1 MSENKNTEI
10 RTRDTVYTVDDG
22 VRLSGRA
29 VCFNEVSEVLY
40 DPKNHR
46 YFREVIA
53 PGAITQDL
61 VDGSDIKLLVDHDRN
76 RMLARRRNG
85 GGSLSV
91 EVREDGVWFGCDR
104 PDTTLGH
111 DMWELVRRGDYSQ
124 MSFAFTVE
132 PADVTWDRS
141 GEVPTRTV
149 NRISGLYDLSIVQ
162 DPAYTQTSVDARSI
176 DELAEKAD
184 EDKTLPEQP
193 APDTRDNADAEPKD
207 GEKEFRLDALREEI
221 DNL

>member
-91 EVREDGVWFGCDR
+91 EVREDGVWSGCDR

-141 GEVPTRTV
+141 GDVPTRTV

-193 APDTRDNADAEPKD
+193 APDTRDNADEPAD

>member
-10 RTRDTVYTVDDG
+10 RTRDTAYTVDDG

-40 DPKNHR
+40 DPKNGR

-53 PGAITQDL
+53 PGAISQDL

-85 GGSLSV
+85 NGSLSV
-91 EVREDGVWFGCDR
+91 EVRDDGVWFGCDR

-124 MSFAFTVE
+124 MSFAFTVD
-132 PADVTWDRS
+132 PSDVTWDRS
-141 GEVPTRTV
+141 GDVPTRTV

-176 DELAEKAD
+176 DELAEKDDAD
-184 EDKTLPEQP
+184 NDIPEQP
-193 APDTRDNADAEPKD
+193 APDVRDDGKADEK
-207 GEKEFRLDALREEI
+207 KEFRRDVLRDEI
-221 DNL
+221 ESL

>member
-91 EVREDGVWFGCDR
+91 EVREDGVWFRCDR

-141 GEVPTRTV
+141 GDVPTRTV

-193 APDTRDNADAEPKD
+193 APDTRDNDAEPAD

-221 DNL
+221 DKL

>member
-141 GEVPTRTV
+141 GDVPTR
-149 NRISGLYDLSIVQ
+149 
-162 DPAYTQTSVDARSI
+162 PASNSANYVCSWANASVCATRTS
-176 DELAEKAD
+176 LHCF
-184 EDKTLPEQP
+184 
-193 APDTRDNADAEPKD
+193 
-207 GEKEFRLDALREEI
+207 G
-221 DNL
+221 

>member
-1 MSENKNTEI
+1 MSKNKNTEI

-40 DPKNHR
+40 DPKNGK

-53 PGAITQDL
+53 PSAITQDL

-85 GGSLSV
+85 QGSLAV
-91 EVREDGVWFGCDR
+91 EVRDDGVWFGCDR

-124 MSFAFTVE
+124 MSFAFTVD
-132 PADVTWDRS
+132 PSDVTWDRS
-141 GEVPTRTV
+141 GDVPTRTV

-176 DELAEKAD
+176 DELAEK
-184 EDKTLPEQP
+184 EDTDKAIPEQP
-193 APDTRDNADAEPKD
+193 APDIREEQNT
-207 GEKEFRLDALREEI
+207 GKEFRLDALRDEI
-221 DNL
+221 ENL